1 MEVFKMFINFEKDN
15 LTIYFV
21 KNANTG
27 KKEIIFIKD
36 DRFYG
41 NLKNF
46 TANWGN
52 YWFLYAKQA
61 ACRGEYG
68 ENVMDNMFL
77 DSCALNE
84 DFDSY
89 SDIFK
94 DIHKAC
100 RHYCSSFYY
109 FNIRLLLE

>member
-1 MEVFKMFINFEKDN
+1 MFINFEKDN

-41 NLKNF
+41 NLKKF
-46 TANWGN
+46 SSNWGN

-61 ACRGEYG
+61 AFRGEYG

-94 DIHKAC
+94 DIH
-100 RHYCSSFYY
+100 R
-109 FNIRLLLE
+109 IRPHITNERWKEIIMTAKNRKP